1 MKIALIGPG
10 IMSIPPQGWGAVE
23 TVIFDLYKELKK
35 NGKDVSIINKMRS
48 SPDDQSRP
56 NTQYCKDLIDEI
68 NNGNYDFVHLHYDC
82 LYHILPYLNAK
93 YIGFTSQY
101 PYIDNEEKHN
111 SDNFTSILHFML
123 TNNKYLNFMVAI
135 KDIEFLI
142 KKGADSKY
150 LLLLENG
157 IDSESFIFKE
167 NGSLMDKTLYLGQI
181 NDRKGQH
188 KYCHLKNI
196 DIIGPYVDNAS
207 NNTLSN
213 YKGSWSRNEVFN
225 NLTEYGNLLLLSKGE
240 ADPLVVKEALMC
252 GLGVVINAT
261 SSKNLLRNESESE
274 SKSISDPYTTSNFIT
289 IIEDEK
295 MDDLNYIQIKID
307 ENRQNSILMRPQIRL
322 YAENTFSWSH
332 FITQYISNIT
342 SITNSN

>member
-1 MKIALIGPG
+1 
-10 IMSIPPQGWGAVE
+10 
-23 TVIFDLYKELKK
+23 
-35 NGKDVSIINKMRS
+35 
-48 SPDDQSRP
+48 
-56 NTQYCKDLIDEI
+56 
-68 NNGNYDFVHLHYDC
+68 
-82 LYHILPYLNAK
+82 
-93 YIGFTSQY
+93 
-101 PYIDNEEKHN
+101 
-111 SDNFTSILHFML
+111 
-123 TNNKYLNFMVAI
+123 
-135 KDIEFLI
+135 
-142 KKGADSKY
+142 
-150 LLLLENG
+150 
-157 IDSESFIFKE
+157 
-167 NGSLMDKTLYLGQI
+167 MDKTLYLGQI

-289 IIEDEK
+289 IIEDE
-295 MDDLNYIQIKID
+295 
-307 ENRQNSILMRPQIRL
+307 NRQNSILMRPQIRL